1 MIQSPDDRWVA
12 WATRNM
18 PTAGELMRA
27 VLVVCLIWL
36 ALIVLWMVVV
46 P

>member
-1 MIQSPDDRWVA
+1 MIHPHDEKWIT

-18 PTAGELMRA
+18 PSTAELLRA
-27 VLVVCLIWL
+27 VLVVSLIWL

>member
-1 MIQSPDDRWVA
+1 MIQPQDEKWIT

-18 PTAGELMRA
+18 PTTAELLHA
-27 VLVVCLIWL
+27 VVVVSLIWL
-36 ALIVLWMVVV
+36 ALIVLWVVMV